1 MKESILR
8 RYAALIARR
17 GVNLQKGQDA
27 VVQAALDQPR
37 FVELLVEELYSAG
50 AGRVFVEWSHQPI
63 TRLGIDHMSKKRLST
78 LESFEL
84 AKLRHRLRT
93 LPAMIYLLSEDPDGL
108 AGVDQRK
115 YGEAMQKRGKKI
127 KPIRDQ
133 MENKYQWCIA
143 AVPGDAWAKKLFPQL
158 SRAAREEALWRAI
171 LEASRADS
179 ADPIAAWDAH
189 NARLHARCD
198 YLNSLSLR
206 ELHYTS
212 KNGTD
217 LTVGLIPDALFMGGS
232 EPLLTT
238 GIIYNPNIPSEEIFT
253 TPMRGKAEGI
263 VYSSKPLSFRGAL
276 IEGFSVRFEKGRAV
290 EVHAESG
297 EALLSE
303 LIGTDEGAA
312 MLGEVALVPYHS
324 PISMQNILYYN
335 TLFDENAACHL
346 AFGMGFSNCIKNY
359 EGYTLAECRE
369 KGVNDSILHEDFMI
383 GTSDLSIDG
392 VTASGETVAI
402 FRNGDW
408 AKELPV

>member
-1 MKESILR
+1 MKESVLR

-27 VVQAALDQPR
+27 VIQTALDQPR
-37 FVELLVEELYSAG
+37 FVELLVEALYDAG
-50 AGRVFVEWSHQPI
+50 ASRVFVEWSHQPI
-63 TRLGIDHMSKKRLST
+63 TKLGIDRMSLPRLSR

-84 AKLRHRLRT
+84 ARLRHRLKT

-108 AGVDQRK
+108 SSVDQRK
-115 YGEAMQKRGKKI
+115 YGTAMQRRGKRV

-143 AVPGDAWAKKLFPQL
+143 AVPGDAWAKKLFPKL
-158 SRAAREEALWRAI
+158 SRTAREEALWRAI
-171 LEASRADS
+171 LEASRADGK
-179 ADPIAAWDAH
+179 DPIAAWDRH
-189 NARLHARCD
+189 NQSLHERCD

-206 ELHYTS
+206 SLHYTAR
-212 KNGTD
+212 NGTD

-232 EPLLTT
+232 EPLMTT
-238 GIIYNPNIPSEEIFT
+238 GVIYNPNIPSEEIFT
-253 TPMRGKAEGI
+253 TPAAGKAEGI
-263 VYSSKPLSFRGAL
+263 VYASKPLSFRGAL
-276 IEGFSVRFEKGRAV
+276 ITDFWVRFAEGRAV

-297 EALLSE
+297 EALLRE

-324 PISMQNILYYN
+324 PISMQGLLYYN

-346 AFGMGFSNCIKNY
+346 AFGMGFSNCIRDY
-359 EGYTLAECRE
+359 ERYTLEECRK

-383 GTSDLSIDG
+383 GTEDLCIDG
-392 VTASGETVAI
+392 ITEGGDRVPI
-402 FRNGDW
+402 FRNGDF